1 MKNIQYYQA
10 TIYHILKSQSQSFFI
25 RKKMECWEEPSGH
38 CPIQSRQT
46 LPWNFVLHN
55 PPFSFA
61 DNCCILRCVYS
72 SAAHG
77 IMCARHCSQSDWYDA
92 QSPTVSIDYCSCEVR
107 FNTRYVIHS
116 ECNSY
121 FFLGIHVHL
130 VLNYFVLQGTSEPD
144 DPWSFVG
151 NAWVYKESQ
160 KQDAFVIILGF
171 LNSFKQD

>member
-1 MKNIQYYQA
+1 
-10 TIYHILKSQSQSFFI
+10 
-25 RKKMECWEEPSGH
+25 MECWEEPSGH

-46 LPWNFVLHN
+46 LPWNLVLHN

-92 QSPTVSIDYCSCEVR
+92 QSPSVSIDYCSCEVR

-121 FFLGIHVHL
+121 FFLGIHV
-130 VLNYFVLQGTSEPD
+130 YFGIKLLCSTRHIWAGWSLKFCRKCLSLQR
-144 DPWSFVG
+144 
-151 NAWVYKESQ
+151 ES
-160 KQDAFVIILGF
+160 KTRCICDYTGF
-171 LNSFKQD
+171 SKFFQNRINT